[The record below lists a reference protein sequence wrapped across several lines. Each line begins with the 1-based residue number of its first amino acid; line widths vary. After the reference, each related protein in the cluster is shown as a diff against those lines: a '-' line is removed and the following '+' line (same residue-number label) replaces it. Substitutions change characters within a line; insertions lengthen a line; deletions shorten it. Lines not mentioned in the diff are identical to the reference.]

1 MLGTGKVNKN
11 YILPES
17 LNYQQLWREVSRN
30 FAVRREAVPD
40 AACAL
45 YDTFD
50 WRLFRN
56 QLVLVREGDRIGLKD
71 LKLTDASTQAEW
83 TKQGPPRFWW
93 DLPEGDLRGRL
104 EALLDVRALLPLV
117 SVTGRKLGLRILNQD
132 EKTVLTLFYC
142 TYDAAATSGARHKAS
157 RLELQPVLGYRR
169 ELEGFKRFLRDK
181 DINVDRESV
190 YVELMKQLGLSPGGY
205 TSKFRLPLDPR
216 LPSGQ
221 AMRRILGHLLGIMIL
236 NEEGVKA
243 DTDTEFLHDYR
254 VAIRRIRS
262 ALGQI
267 KGIFPPEVTARFRED
282 FARLGQ
288 STNTLRDLDVY
299 LLKKEQYR
307 ALLPDH
313 LSPGLDALF
322 EALAAER
329 KNERRAVTR
338 ALNSAAYKATV
349 AEWREFLDSPAG
361 YSNDEAP
368 NASRPVFQLACRFIF
383 KRYRQIIRAGRKI
396 GDDSPDEELH
406 RLRIDCK
413 RLRYLLEFFAS
424 LFPEDDMERLIGQLK
439 KLQDNLGDFNDLFVQ
454 QRYLEEHLNKLAEN
468 QDKLRRSAAAVGG
481 LITSLNRKQRSVRRD
496 FEKRFQAFSSAKN
509 HTLFVR
515 LFRTEPSERKSK

>member
-1 MLGTGKVNKN
+1 MLGTGKTYKRYV
-11 YILPES
+11 LPES
-17 LNYQQLWREVSRN
+17 LNFQQLQREVSRN
-30 FAVRREAVPD
+30 FAVRRKAVPD
-40 AACAL
+40 AACVL

-50 WRLFRN
+50 WRLFRKH
-56 QLVLVREGDRIGLKD
+56 QILVRKGGRIGLED
-71 LKLTDASTQAEW
+71 LELTQVLLQAEW
-83 TKQGPPRFWW
+83 RKQRPPRFWW

-104 EALLDVRALLPLV
+104 EALLDVRALLQLV
-117 SVTGRKLGLRILNQD
+117 SVTRWRRGLRVLNQD

-142 TYDAAATSGARHKAS
+142 TYDAETVSGARHKAF

-169 ELEGFKRFLRDK
+169 ELEGFKRFLRDL
-181 DINVDRESV
+181 DITLDRESV
-190 YVELMKQLGLSPGGY
+190 YIELMKQAGLSPGGY
-205 TSKFRLPLDPR
+205 TSKFHLPLDPK

-221 AMRRILGHLLGIMIL
+221 AMLRIIGHLLGVMSL

-299 LLKKEQYR
+299 LLKQEQYR

-322 EALAAER
+322 DALAAER

-361 YSNDEAP
+361 YSDDEAP

-383 KRYRQIIRAGRKI
+383 KRYRQIIRAGGKI

-406 RLRIDCK
+406 RLRISCK
-413 RLRYLLEFFAS
+413 KLRYLLEFFAS
-424 LFPEDDMERLIGQLK
+424 LFPEEDMTRLIGQLK

-454 QRYLEEHLNKLAEN
+454 QRYLEEHLNKLVGN
-468 QDKLRRSAAAVGG
+468 QDKLRRSSAAVGG

-509 HTLFVR
+509 HTLFIK
-515 LFRTEPSERKSK
+515 LFRTAPSGGKRK